1 MTDAEIKLL
10 PRSEWTPQNIRKQWK
25 LCELQ
30 CDYARSEGD
39 REAVSYYRQLQQ
51 QIENKM
57 TPEQFSL
64 EADDFSEVSEHLF
77 LEVKAKV
84 KEQEKE
90 KANV

>member
-1 MTDAEIKLL
+1 MFESGILKK
-10 PRSEWTPQNIRKQWK
+10 SEWTPQNIRKQWK

-77 LEVKAKV
+77 RAVEAKV
-84 KEQEKE
+84 KEQERRQPNE
-90 KANV
+90 H